1 MLGSSAIHPNL
12 TNSSLSEHSGLMP
25 R

>member
-12 TNSSLSEHSGLMP
+12 ISSLLSEHFGLTPM
-25 R
+25 